1 MGNFLSCPLYIK
13 AREFIQPT
21 NQNLQQAFQG
31 NLFFKTGNG
40 NFDQYSEQEIIDTLT
55 HDQNRRIRHRVVESA
70 STKVLDG
77 NSRLNLF
84 VTQSYKMKIMS

>member
-1 MGNFLSCPLYIK
+1 MENREKLPDIERLLNIAMLGNVSVEFILYCRKKLISKSGVCGKFPELPLYTK

-40 NFDQYSEQEIIDTLT
+40 NFDQYSEQ
-55 HDQNRRIRHRVVESA
+55 
-70 STKVLDG
+70 
-77 NSRLNLF
+77 
-84 VTQSYKMKIMS
+84 